1 MKITIDQ
8 DWSAITSVATETMSL
23 DLLVEQLEQAG
34 HEVTAV
40 RIYLKPVKEEENDV
54 QNIKS

>member
-40 RIYLKPVKEEENDV
+40 RIYLKQVKEEENDV

>member
-23 DLLVEQLEQAG
+23 DLLVEQLEQVG
-34 HEVTAV
+34 HEVIAV